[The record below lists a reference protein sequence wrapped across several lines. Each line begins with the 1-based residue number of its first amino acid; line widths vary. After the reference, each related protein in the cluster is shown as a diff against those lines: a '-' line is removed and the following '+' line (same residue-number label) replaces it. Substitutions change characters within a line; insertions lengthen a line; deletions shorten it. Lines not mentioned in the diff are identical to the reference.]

1 MQMMNKAN
9 FKLLSKQELDFAEA
23 EQYLLHIPV
32 TSEWEKIDDS
42 MLPAFFESADGKK
55 VDHSDVA
62 PVCKRVVVWRRGIG
76 VDQTTGLLITEK
88 LDVLTEKLFE
98 NFAER
103 IVRTKFWQ
111 QLAGETPTPA
121 VAPVVNN
128 ANVEAVERISLKDQ
142 PINMAYFTKPTTIQ
156 EPTFKEVVALFR
168 YSDAAEK
175 EDATRDASSIHIK
188 TFRDIPLGDLDVIF
202 PAQKVL
208 FKTIDFIRL
217 ALTGVLGLY
226 FALDQFGN
234 VFSGE
239 DVSAAAV
246 TACIGL
252 FALALRTYWNL
263 QWSMDVYKTILSET
277 LYNRSSDSHRG
288 VILYLAEALEAQ
300 EYKEALIAYAFALHA
315 GAPITEKELDSRC
328 ETFIKAEMD
337 AASDAQA
344 ATAAASSSSS
354 SSSSAAS
361 SSSSRTRLP
370 SVDFESDDAV
380 DKIIR
385 FGMARA
391 TGDRDARIITALP
404 LNEAAAAL
412 QKYVTQL
419 TSP

>member
-23 EQYLLHIPV
+23 EQYMVHIPV

-42 MLPAFFESADGKK
+42 MLPAFFDSADGKK
-55 VDHSDVA
+55 VNDPSEVA

-88 LDVLTEKLFE
+88 IDVLTEKLFE

-103 IVRTKFWQ
+103 VVRTKFWQ
-111 QLAGETPTPA
+111 QIAGETPEVPA
-121 VAPVVNN
+121 PPAINN
-128 ANVEAVERISLKDQ
+128 ANVEAVERISLKDM
-142 PINMAYFTKPTTIQ
+142 PVNMAYFTKPSTIQ

-300 EYKEALIAYAFALHA
+300 EFKEALIAYAVALQA
-315 GAPITEKELDSRC
+315 GAPITEKELDTRC
-328 ETFIKAEMD
+328 ETFIKGEMD

-344 ATAAASSSSS
+344 AAAASSSS
-354 SSSSAAS
+354 AAAPAGQ
-361 SSSSRTRLP
+361 RARLP

-380 DKIIR
+380 DKVIR
-385 FGMARA
+385 FGLARA
-391 TGDRDARIITALP
+391 TGNRDARIITALP
-404 LNEAAAAL
+404 LNEAVAAL